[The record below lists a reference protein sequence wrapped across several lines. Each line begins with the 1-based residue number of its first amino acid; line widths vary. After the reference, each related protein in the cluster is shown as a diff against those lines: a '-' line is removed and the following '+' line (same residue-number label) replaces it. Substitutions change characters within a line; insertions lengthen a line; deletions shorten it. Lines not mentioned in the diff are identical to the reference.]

1 MGAGNPVRTHRN
13 HPVGALRSC
22 TMEKRR
28 MSCGRDTGKDVR
40 SGLHTAHDVDAAL
53 EVQSALGTTRFEYT

>member
-1 MGAGNPVRTHRN
+1 
-13 HPVGALRSC
+13 
-22 TMEKRR
+22 MEKRR